1 MRVLLVDDEVEYVS
15 TLAERLSFRGI
26 DASWVSSAK
35 DALERIRQES
45 FDIAVLDV
53 KMPKMG
59 GIELKQIIEE
69 INPDF
74 PTRTKGVVEKCNLC
88 AERLAKGLQPACVEV
103 SEGAIVVGDLED
115 PNSEVRALL
124 NEKYS
129 IRRKQELGT
138 EPSVYYIM

>member
-35 DALERIRQES
+35 EALERIRQES

-59 GIELKQIIEE
+59 GIELKQIVEK
-69 INPDF
+69 INPDMKF
-74 PTRTKGVVEKCNLC
+74 IYLTGHGSENDYQKGVTD
-88 AERLAKGLQPACVEV
+88 GV
-103 SEGAIVVGDLED
+103 SYLIKPVDIDKLMTTMNQAMTNRGSG
-115 PNSEVRALL
+115 
-124 NEKYS
+124 
-129 IRRKQELGT
+129 Q
-138 EPSVYYIM
+138 